1 MKSSSTMQLR
11 KDGVI
16 DPSHYRDSLIHE
28 WYLRADY
35 QNRLKFYILREST
48 VDNFLDNSNDG
59 ELKVKDRSYSI
70 TYISGLSKIRKADK
84 VLISLRYCEYLERG
98 YALVKILEGSGQ
110 FIEMEYK

>member
-11 KDGVI
+11 KDGVTN
-16 DPSHYRDSLIHE
+16 PSHYRDSLIHE
-28 WYLRADY
+28 WYLRQDY
-35 QNRLKFYILREST
+35 QDRLKHYILRSSS
-48 VDNFLDNSNDG
+48 VDDFLDNSNDG

-70 TYISGLSKIRKADK
+70 TYINGLSKIRKADK

-110 FIEMEYK
+110 FIGMEYK